1 MLFTQ
6 LNKMRM
12 IYGALAAAM
21 TLTSGTATSG
31 DLNIADEPLYLGGA
45 VAPNI
50 MFILDDSGSMHWEHM
65 PSNDSDNYY
74 MYPPNSRGVYRGS
87 GTDTGDYN
95 DRSPQ
100 FDAPGGGAAEFLWS
114 VRARSSH
121 INKLYYDPNRRYSPW
136 PGTDRDG
143 NTLTDMDP
151 TCALHNAYEPD
162 ADNDGNDREAPGADG
177 HSHDCRNLTIVNSEN
192 AEWVTAN
199 NTRNTNT
206 RTFYPAV
213 YYRFRNG
220 AGDDENDI
228 NDYEKVEISSTADAY
243 TGTNLD
249 LYPPTGDKHPDR
261 TDCVANATKCT
272 YQEEMQNFANWYS
285 YYRSRVLIAR
295 AGVGR
300 AFDVQSTKMRV
311 GFGSINDTAGTDTII
326 RGVRKFEGTER
337 SDWFDLLYGHR
348 MPRSGTPLRT
358 ALRDVGEYYK
368 STSDSGPWSETPGT
382 TNTNPHLTCRQSYS
396 VLMTDGFWNGGT
408 PSVGNSDD
416 TNGSVINNDASST
429 PPTFQYTPG
438 APYEDAWSN
447 TLADVAMEYWK
458 TDLRPNLNN
467 EVPPNNEDEAFWQ
480 HMVTYTVGLGVEG
493 DLDPVATQAHLVA
506 GTDPG
511 WPEPASDRT
520 ANIDDMWHAAV
531 NSRGAFF
538 SASDPDT
545 FAASLAAILRN
556 LTSRT
561 SSASSVA
568 LNSSSFVTD
577 STVYQ
582 ARFDTGNWTGQLL
595 AQSVSK
601 DANGDLQFSVDWDAA
616 NGIPSYGFRK
626 IVTFDGTDGQP
637 FQWGDLTTDQQTLL
651 GSAAVVNYLRGDSS
665 NEGTVYRNRVTPL
678 GDIINSAPFYVGAPS
693 AGYRDYWGA
702 GQPES
707 DPNTKYSDF
716 RSTNFNRTPMIY
728 VGANDGMLHAFNATT
743 DSADAQQGK
752 EQAAYVPNSIM
763 RNLPNLANSNY
774 QHEYFVDGSP
784 VVRDAYFGSAW
795 HTVLVSGLNAGGQGI
810 FALDVTTPP
819 SISDAESTLASKVLW
834 EFGDSS
840 TGFSDGDPDLGYTFG
855 RPEIVRMHNGVWAAV
870 FGNGYN
876 NTADDDADGGTT
888 NDSTTGD
895 AALFIVN
902 LQTGQLIQKITTE
915 TGMAED
921 PTGANR
927 PNGLGEVTTVDIN
940 GDFITDYAYAGDL
953 FGNVWKFDLTN
964 STSSNWDVA
973 YEDGSGNPKPLF
985 TARSDQTDAATA
997 QPITS
1002 RIAVAR
1008 HPKDFGGFMLYFGT
1022 GKYLEVGDN
1031 ERSGQE
1037 NQSLYGI
1044 WDRGEDS
1051 SGTFHAFDRD
1061 DLLQQQII
1069 GEVTTA
1075 AGSFRILSDN
1085 TMTYHAQVNL
1095 DALYQPNT
1103 APDSSTSTPTS
1114 LSISTHLGWYIDLLN
1129 TQGGNTNNQG
1139 EKIVSDPIVR
1149 ISNLLV
1155 TTLIPSKDACDFGGE
1170 SWTIEPD
1177 LATGG
1182 RVDESR
1188 FDVDSDGTYS
1198 MADYVTLD
1206 GSGNYVSVSDIIDAD
1221 GDGNIDP
1228 LYDADGDGILDSS
1241 WDADGDGVLDGS
1253 VVVSGK
1259 KIETGIAS
1267 APKLL
1272 RDADDDTTSEIYNTS
1287 SGILEVFKKNEELFE
1302 GRQSWIELFR

>member
-6 LNKMRM
+6 LNKMRV
-12 IYGALAAAM
+12 IYVAVAAAM
-21 TLTSGTATSG
+21 TITSGTASSG
-31 DLNIADEPLYLGGA
+31 NLNIADEPLYLGGA

-50 MFILDDSGSMHWEHM
+50 MFILDDSGSMHWENM
-65 PSNDSDNYY
+65 PSNDYDHTYVF
-74 MYPPNSRGVYRGS
+74 PNGRSSETNAYQGDRSVYRGS
-87 GTDTGDYN
+87 GSATGDYN
-95 DRSPQ
+95 NRPPVFTDTNIW
-100 FDAPGGGAAEFLWS
+100 GI
-114 VRARSSH
+114 RARSSH
-121 INKLYYDPNRRYSPW
+121 VNKLYYNPERLYSPW
-136 PGTDRDG
+136 PGTDSDG
-143 NTLTDMDP
+143 NTLTDADP
-151 TCALHNAYEPD
+151 TCALHNGYEPD
-162 ADNDGNDREAPGADG
+162 ADNDGINREAPEFNGNAPDG
-177 HSHDCRNLTIVNSEN
+177 VSHDCRDLTRDNREF
-192 AEWVTAN
+192 ARWTTADGN
-199 NTRNTNT
+199 RNWGT

-213 YYRFRNG
+213 YYRYIG
-220 AGDDENDI
+220 GDDNTVA
-228 NDYEKVEISSTADAY
+228 NYEKVEIRSTTSS
-243 TGTNLD
+243 
-249 LYPPTGDKHPDR
+249 YPPTGNKHANR
-261 TDCVANATKCT
+261 TDCAATDKCT

-285 YYRSRVLIAR
+285 YYRSRILIAR

-326 RGVRKFEGTER
+326 KGVRKFEGTER
-337 SDWFDLLYGHR
+337 AAWFDLLYGHR

-368 STSDSGPWSETPGT
+368 SSSDSGPWSETPGT

-396 VLMTDGFWNGGT
+396 VLMTDGYWNGGS

-416 TNGSVINNDASST
+416 TNGSTINNDASST

-438 APYEDAWSN
+438 PPYEDNHTN

-458 TDLRPNLNN
+458 TDLRTDLDN

-493 DLDPVATQAHLVA
+493 DLDPVATQAHLIA

-511 WPEPASDRT
+511 WGQPSTSDNDLD
-520 ANIDDMWHAAV
+520 NIDDMWHAAV
-531 NSRGAFF
+531 NSRGTFF

-545 FAASLAAILRN
+545 FAESLAAILRN

-601 DANGDLQFSVDWDAA
+601 DANGDLQFSVDWDAS
-616 NGIPSYGFRK
+616 NGIPSFGFRK

-637 FQWGDLTTDQQTLL
+637 FQWANLTTEQQTLL
-651 GSAAVVNYLRGDSS
+651 GSANVVNYLRGDTS
-665 NEGTVYRNRVTPL
+665 NEGSLYRNRVTPL
-678 GDIINSAPFYVGAPS
+678 GDIINSAPYYVGAPS
-693 AGYRDYWGA
+693 AGYRDYWGS

-716 RSTNFNRTPMIY
+716 RTAHYNRTPMIY

-743 DSADAQQGK
+743 DSSDAQQGK

-763 RNLPNLANSNY
+763 RRLPNLTNTNY

-795 HTVLVSGLNAGGQGI
+795 RTVLVSGLNAGGQGI
-810 FALDVTTPP
+810 FAMDVTTPP
-819 SISDAESTLASKVLW
+819 SISAAESTLAAKVLW

-840 TGFSDGDPDLGYTFG
+840 TGYSDGDADLGYTFG
-855 RPEIVRMHNGVWAAV
+855 RPEIVRLHNGVWAAV

-876 NTADDDADGGTT
+876 NTADDDGDGGST

-895 AALFIVN
+895 ASLFIVN
-902 LQTGQLIQKITTE
+902 LQTGQLIRKISTE
-915 TGMAED
+915 TGIAED
-921 PTGANR
+921 PTLASR
-927 PNGLGEVTTVDIN
+927 PNGLGEVTPVDIN
-940 GDFITDYAYAGDL
+940 GDFITDYVYAGDL
-953 FGNVWKFDLTN
+953 FGNVWKFDLTDGA
-964 STSSNWDVA
+964 SSNWGVA
-973 YEDGSGNPKPLF
+973 YQDASSNPLPLF
-985 TARSDQTDAATA
+985 TARSDQTDSTTA

-1008 HPKDFGGFMLYFGT
+1008 HPSDYGGFMVYFGT
-1022 GKYLEVGDN
+1022 GKYLEAGDN

-1037 NQSLYGI
+1037 NQTLYGI
-1044 WDRGEDS
+1044 WDRAEDTDND
-1051 SGTFHAFDRD
+1051 GDQDLYAFDRD
-1061 DLLQQQII
+1061 DLLQQKIL

-1075 AGSFRILSDN
+1075 SGSYRILSDYDIV
-1085 TMTYHAQVNL
+1085 YHAQDNL
-1095 DALYQPNT
+1095 DALYHPNT

-1129 TQGGNTNNQG
+1129 TQGGNTDNQG

-1149 ISNLLV
+1149 IENLLV

-1177 LATGG
+1177 LASGG
-1182 RVDESR
+1182 SVDEPR
-1188 FDVDSDGTYS
+1188 YDVNSDGTYS
-1198 MADYVTLD
+1198 LTDYVVLD
-1206 GSGNYVSVSDIIDAD
+1206 GSGNYVSIDAD
-1221 GDGNIDP
+1221 GDGAVDSQYD
-1228 LYDADGDGILDSS
+1228 LDGDGVVDSQFDADGDGIPDN
-1241 WDADGDGVLDGS
+1241 A